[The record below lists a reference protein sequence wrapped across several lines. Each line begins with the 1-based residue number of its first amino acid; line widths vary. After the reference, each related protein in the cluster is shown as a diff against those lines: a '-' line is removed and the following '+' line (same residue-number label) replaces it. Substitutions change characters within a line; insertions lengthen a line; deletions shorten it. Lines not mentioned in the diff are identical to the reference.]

1 MVKPDTSIAF
11 TETFAR
17 NQKKII
23 PQNLP
28 NEKKIWES
36 SMVKNPGKHLN
47 KTTYHIVLETQS
59 DWLAT
64 PEPCFPSTENSTL
77 ASRGKL

>member
-17 NQKKII
+17 NEKKII

-28 NEKKIWES
+28 NEKKSGIANG
-36 SMVKNPGKHLN
+36 VKIRE
-47 KTTYHIVLETQS
+47 TT
-59 DWLAT
+59 WM
-64 PEPCFPSTENSTL
+64 
-77 ASRGKL
+77 K